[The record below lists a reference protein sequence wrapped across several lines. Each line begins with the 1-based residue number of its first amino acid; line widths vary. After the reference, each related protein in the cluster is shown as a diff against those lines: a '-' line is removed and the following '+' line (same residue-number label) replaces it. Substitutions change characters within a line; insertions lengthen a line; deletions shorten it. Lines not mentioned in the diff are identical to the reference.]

1 MLPSYAWKN
10 RVSNP
15 RYCGGG
21 SFPKSDGTACP
32 ACHKV
37 ASGGSHGDAV
47 PRNPKG
53 QDAVSAMTRHLSLA
67 SGGNKQCYTT
77 AQSAAKTKA
86 CRICNKVAPFR
97 TRNYG
102 LFEYTC
108 QECEHQQR
116 MDPTY
121 TGFVWSHLEAKIL
134 TLMNRGIW
142 YDHNPT
148 DMLLVRRH

>member
-1 MLPSYAWKN
+1 MEY
-10 RVSNP
+10 NP

-21 SFPKSDGTACP
+21 SFPKSDGLSGTACP
-32 ACHKV
+32 TCHKV
-37 ASGGSHGDAV
+37 VSGGSNWDAV
-47 PRNPKG
+47 G
-53 QDAVSAMTRHLSLA
+53 SMTRHLSSA
-67 SGGNKQCYTT
+67 QNSGSKHCYT
-77 AQSAAKTKA
+77 AAHKAALTKA
-86 CRICNKVAPFR
+86 CRICKAIAPFR